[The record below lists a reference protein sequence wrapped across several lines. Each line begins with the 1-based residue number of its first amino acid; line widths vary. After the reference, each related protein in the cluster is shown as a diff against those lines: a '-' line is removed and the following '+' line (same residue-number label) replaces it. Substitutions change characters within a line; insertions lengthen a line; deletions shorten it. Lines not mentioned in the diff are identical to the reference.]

1 LALAG
6 PFPQQCKRRATFT
19 ARGQD
24 TFVLKRGK
32 SWTPIGR
39 FNEPM
44 GSNTMGSL
52 KISNR
57 LQRARPANREND
69 RSPPAA
75 W

>member
-6 PFPQQCKRRATFT
+6 PFPQQCNRRATFT
-19 ARGQD
+19 VRGQD
-24 TFVLKRGK
+24 TFVLKQGK

-57 LQRARPANREND
+57 LQRARPANRESD